1 MTDGFGRRLL
11 LRVLLTILLTFTV
24 LGTLISGYAGY
35 LLSSPQICITQ
46 IEKQKVAEKVYDSV
60 ESYFTAQY
68 QTTAIPPETYL
79 NVVTED
85 WIADRLEEQVTAE
98 YEILNGSK
106 LAYELDMTDLEA
118 ALTQFFSD
126 YAEEINYPKDAVYE
140 EKLQET
146 IEKARAELT
155 AQLDVYHF
163 TTMQNANILQ
173 KFTGKQT
180 YLWLLCGGCGILSVL
195 LLVILV
201 LLERKGEWGKFY
213 FPGCALLINGVF
225 LTVPTAWVL
234 ATSYFSGLAIKVPA
248 VYAAF
253 TGVLYYCT
261 RVGLIAGIV
270 LLVLGLAAVLGST
283 IAKRRAC

>member
-24 LGTLISGYAGY
+24 LGTLISSYAGY
-35 LLSSPQICITQ
+35 LLSSPQVCITQ
-46 IEKQKVAEKVYDSV
+46 IEKQNVAEKVYDNI
-60 ESYFTAQY
+60 ESYFTSQY

-79 NVVTED
+79 DVITED
-85 WIADRLEEQVTAE
+85 WVADQLANRVRSE
-98 YEILNGSK
+98 YERLNNADS
-106 LAYELDMTDLEA
+106 LYHLDMTDLEIA
-118 ALTQFFSD
+118 VTQFFSD

-173 KFTGKQT
+173 KFIGKQN

-213 FPGCALLINGVF
+213 FPGCALLMNGVF
-225 LTVPTAWVL
+225 LTVPTAWIL

-253 TGVLYYCT
+253 TGVLYHCT
-261 RVGLIAGIV
+261 RVGLAAGIV
-270 LLVLGLAAVLGST
+270 LLVLGLAAVSGST
-283 IAKRRAC
+283 IAKRRVR

>member
-11 LRVLLTILLTFTV
+11 PRVLLTILLTFTV

-35 LLSSPQICITQ
+35 LLSSPQVCITQ
-46 IEKQKVAEKVYDSV
+46 IEKQNVAEKVHDSV
-60 ESYFTAQY
+60 ESYFTSQY

-79 NVVTED
+79 DVITED
-85 WIADRLEEQVTAE
+85 WIADQLANRVRSEYARLNNADLL
-98 YEILNGSK
+98 YH
-106 LAYELDMTDLEA
+106 LDMTDLEA

-126 YAEEINYPKDAVYE
+126 YAAEIGYPKDMVYE

-146 IEKARAELT
+146 IEKARTELT
-155 AQLDVYHF
+155 SQLDVYHF
-163 TTMQNANILQ
+163 TTMQNANLFNQLI
-173 KFTGKQT
+173 GKQS
-180 YLWLLCGGCGILSVL
+180 YLWLLCGGCGILSLL

-201 LLERKGEWGKFY
+201 LLERKGEWGKLY
-213 FPGCALLINGVF
+213 FPGCALLMNGIF

-248 VYAAF
+248 VYAAL
-253 TGVLYYCT
+253 TGVLYHCT

-283 IAKRRAC
+283 IAKRIAR

>member
-35 LLSSPQICITQ
+35 LLSSPQVCITQ
-46 IEKQKVAEKVYDSV
+46 IEKQNVAEKVHDSI
-60 ESYFTAQY
+60 ESYFTSQY

-79 NVVTED
+79 DVITED
-85 WIADRLEEQVTAE
+85 WISDQLANRVRSE
-98 YEILNGSK
+98 YERLNNAD
-106 LAYELDMTDLEA
+106 LLYHLDMTDLEA

-126 YAEEINYPKDAVYE
+126 YAEEINYPKDTVYE

-146 IEKARAELT
+146 IEKARTELT
-155 AQLDVYHF
+155 SQLDVYHF
-163 TTMQNANILQ
+163 TTMQNANIFNKLI
-173 KFTGKQT
+173 GKQT
-180 YLWLLCGGCGILSVL
+180 YLWLLCGGCGILSVVL
-195 LLVILV
+195 IAVLV
-201 LLERKGEWGKFY
+201 LLERKGEWGKLY
-213 FPGCALLINGVF
+213 FPGCAFLMNGIF
-225 LTVPTAWVL
+225 LTVPTAWAL

-248 VYAAF
+248 VYAAL
-253 TGVLYYCT
+253 TGVLYHCT

-283 IAKRRAC
+283 IAKRIAR

>member
-98 YEILNGSK
+98 YEILNESK

-146 IEKARAELT
+146 I
-155 AQLDVYHF
+155 
-163 TTMQNANILQ
+163 
-173 KFTGKQT
+173 
-180 YLWLLCGGCGILSVL
+180 
-195 LLVILV
+195 
-201 LLERKGEWGKFY
+201 
-213 FPGCALLINGVF
+213 
-225 LTVPTAWVL
+225 
-234 ATSYFSGLAIKVPA
+234 
-248 VYAAF
+248 
-253 TGVLYYCT
+253 
-261 RVGLIAGIV
+261 
-270 LLVLGLAAVLGST
+270 
-283 IAKRRAC
+283 

>member
-11 LRVLLTILLTFTV
+11 LSVLLTILLTFTV

-146 IEKARAELT
+146 IEKAKEELT
-155 AQLDVYHF
+155 TQLDVYHF

-201 LLERKGEWGKFY
+201 LLERKGELGKFY

-253 TGVLYYCT
+253 TGVLYHCT

>member
-24 LGTLISGYAGY
+24 LGTLMSGYAGY
-35 LLSSPQICITQ
+35 LLSSPQVCVTQ
-46 IEKQKVAEKVYDSV
+46 LEKQNVAEKVHDSV
-60 ESYFTAQY
+60 ESYFTSQY

-79 NVVTED
+79 AVVTED
-85 WIADRLEEQVTAE
+85 WIADRLEEQVTAK

-106 LAYELDMTDLEA
+106 LAYEMDMTDLET

-126 YAEEINYPKDAVYE
+126 YAEEINYPKDTVYE

-146 IEKARAELT
+146 IEKARTELT
-155 AQLDVYHF
+155 SQLDVYHF
-163 TTMQNANILQ
+163 TTMQNANIFNKLI
-173 KFTGKQT
+173 GKQI
-180 YLWLLCGGCGILSVL
+180 YLWLLCSCCGILSLL

-201 LLERKGEWGKFY
+201 LLERKGEWGKLY
-213 FPGCALLINGVF
+213 FPGCALLMNGIF
-225 LTVPTAWVL
+225 LTVPTAWIL

-248 VYAAF
+248 VYAAL
-253 TGVLYYCT
+253 TGVLYHCT

-270 LLVLGLAAVLGST
+270 LLVFGLTAVLGST
-283 IAKRRAC
+283 IVKRRAW

>member
-24 LGTLISGYAGY
+24 FGTIVSGYAGY
-35 LLSSPQICITQ
+35 LLSSPQVCIAQ
-46 IEKQKVAEKVYDSV
+46 IEKQNVAEKVHDSV

-79 NVVTED
+79 NIVTED
-85 WIADRLEEQVTAE
+85 WIADRLEKQVTAE

-106 LAYELDMTDLEA
+106 LAYELDMADLEA

-126 YAEEINYPKDAVYE
+126 YAAEIDYPKDAVYE

-146 IEKARAELT
+146 IDKAKAELT
-155 AQLDVYHF
+155 SELDVYHF
-163 TTMQNANILQ
+163 TTMQNAGILR
-173 KFTGKQT
+173 KLVGKQT

-195 LLVILV
+195 LVAVLV
-201 LLERKGEWGKFY
+201 LLERKGEWGKLY

-225 LTVPTAWVL
+225 LTVPTAWAL

-248 VYAAF
+248 VYAAL

-261 RVGLIAGIV
+261 RVGLTAGIV

-283 IAKRRAC
+283 IAKRRTR

>member
-35 LLSSPQICITQ
+35 LISSPQICITQ

-106 LAYELDMTDLEA
+106 LVYELDMTDLEA

-155 AQLDVYHF
+155 SQLDVYHF

-201 LLERKGEWGKFY
+201 LLERKGAWGKFY

-253 TGVLYYCT
+253 TGVLYHCT

-283 IAKRRAC
+283 IAKRRTC

>member
-24 LGTLISGYAGY
+24 LGTMISGYAGY

-46 IEKQKVAEKVYDSV
+46 IEKQNVAEKVHDSI
-60 ESYFTAQY
+60 ESYFTSQY

-79 NVVTED
+79 DVITED
-85 WIADRLEEQVTAE
+85 WIADQLANRVQSEYARLNNADLL
-98 YEILNGSK
+98 YH
-106 LAYELDMTDLEA
+106 LDMTDLEA

-126 YAEEINYPKDAVYE
+126 YAVENGYPKDTVYE

-146 IEKARAELT
+146 IEKARTELT
-155 AQLDVYHF
+155 SQLDVYHF
-163 TTMQNANILQ
+163 TTMQNANIFNKLI
-173 KFTGKQT
+173 GKQI
-180 YLWLLCGGCGILSVL
+180 YLWLLCGGCGILSLL

-201 LLERKGEWGKFY
+201 LLERKGEWGKLY
-213 FPGCALLINGVF
+213 FPGCALLMNGIF
-225 LTVPTAWVL
+225 LTVPTAWAL

-248 VYAAF
+248 VYAAL
-253 TGVLYYCT
+253 TGVLYHCT

-283 IAKRRAC
+283 IANRITR